1 MVRRIAF
8 VRFDGFYAVALQSA
22 RLALRGT
29 AFGIL
34 KEGRVLDAS
43 GSARR
48 LGLVPGLTLGE
59 ARSVIRAAQKGMGVA
74 PALIEY
80 EEEDFLPYA
89 RRWLDGCLGYS
100 HIVEPEGH
108 HAAFLDLSALAR
120 AEEVVPQLTEELYH
134 RIGIC
139 PRVGLASSKL
149 VARIAADVCPGQ
161 PMERE
166 DVFLANQPLERLWMV
181 EDRILRRLL
190 FLGFRTI
197 GEVASLP
204 VSALVR
210 QFGREGIRISY
221 LAQGRDPS
229 EVRAEYPRDEVYVR
243 VLFPQP
249 VRLAQELEAGI
260 RRAAERLSETLRK
273 RDAQARKVSLT
284 LEYDGFRVVQA
295 SRTFVRPLQSVG
307 SLLTALRLTLRKLS
321 IEEEVYALGA
331 RLPELESVAASQR
344 SLLSSR
350 EEEKARRLEQS
361 LRERFGKDA
370 IRRAS
375 EVPMTRRD
383 RLLAL
388 IQERYRQYG
397 GLHCPEDPAEIADDE

>member
-1 MVRRIAF
+1 
-8 VRFDGFYAVALQSA
+8 
-22 RLALRGT
+22 
-29 AFGIL
+29 
-34 KEGRVLDAS
+34 
-43 GSARR
+43 
-48 LGLVPGLTLGE
+48 
-59 ARSVIRAAQKGMGVA
+59 MGVT
-74 PALIEY
+74 PSLIQY

-108 HAAFLDLSALAR
+108 HAAFLELSALAR
-120 AEEVVPQLTEELYH
+120 AEEVVPELTEDLYN

-161 PMERE
+161 PVARE
-166 DVFLANQPLERLWMV
+166 EEFLARQPLERWWMV

-197 GEVASLP
+197 GEVAALP
-204 VSALVR
+204 VQALVR
-210 QFGREGIRISY
+210 QFGREGIRIWY
-221 LAQGRDPS
+221 LAQGRDTS

-243 VLFPQP
+243 ALFPQP
-249 VRLAQELEAGI
+249 VRLAQELEVGI

-273 RDAQARKVSLT
+273 RDAQARKIVLT

-295 SRTFVRPLQSVG
+295 SRAFVRPLQSVG
-307 SLLTALRLTLRKLS
+307 SLLTALRLTLRKIP
-321 IEEEVYALGA
+321 IEEEVYALGV
-331 RLPELESVAASQR
+331 RLPDLEPVSASQA

-361 LRERFGKDA
+361 LRDRFGKDA

-375 EVPMTRRD
+375 EAPLERRD

-388 IQERYRQYG
+388 MQERYRQYG
-397 GLHCPEDPAEIADDE
+397 GLHYPEDLAEIADDE